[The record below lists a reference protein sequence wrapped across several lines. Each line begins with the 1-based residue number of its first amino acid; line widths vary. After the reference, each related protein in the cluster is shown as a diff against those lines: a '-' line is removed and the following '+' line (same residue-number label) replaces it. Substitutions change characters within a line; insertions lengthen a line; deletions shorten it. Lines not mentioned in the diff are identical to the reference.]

1 MILSVTGHHF
11 WERLIRIVFTVGMWN
26 FDTLIVV
33 LHRSHQ
39 WNGISIHQ
47 QINELSAINLT
58 FSDFIAVTGHPRQI
72 HISNRDCF
80 WTVGVR
86 NIKFDLFQ
94 NWNRNFLKWQTILQI
109 SLNEYFWSD
118 EKEMGKIL
126 VSILIA
132 AFENGKIITEK
143 PNLNES

>member
-11 WERLIRIVFTVGMWN
+11 WERLIQIVFTVGMWN

-58 FSDFIAVTGHPRQI
+58 FSDFFSVTGHPRQI

>member
-1 MILSVTGHHF
+1 MNSLMRKWIDKKYTTKMG
-11 WERLIRIVFTVGMWN
+11 
-26 FDTLIVV
+26 
-33 LHRSHQ
+33 
-39 WNGISIHQ
+39 
-47 QINELSAINLT
+47 
-58 FSDFIAVTGHPRQI
+58 
-72 HISNRDCF
+72 
-80 WTVGVR
+80 
-86 NIKFDLFQ
+86 
-94 NWNRNFLKWQTILQI
+94 WNRNFLKWQTILQI

>member
-11 WERLIRIVFTVGMWN
+11 WERIFRIVFTVGTWD
-26 FDTLIVV
+26 FDTLLSVP
-33 LHRSHQ
+33 HRSHQ
-39 WNGISIHQ
+39 WNDIRIHQ

-94 NWNRNFLKWQTILQI
+94 NRNRNFFKWQTILQI

>member
-11 WERLIRIVFTVGMWN
+11 WERLIQIVFTVGMWN

-80 WTVGVR
+80 LTVGVR

-94 NWNRNFLKWQTILQI
+94 NWNRNFFKWQTILQI

-132 AFENGKIITEK
+132 AFENGKIIAEK